1 MIILFGTSNKEQ
13 DAGGGMFQCPA
24 CRQRQRYAV
33 KQVRRYF
40 TLFFIP
46 VLPLDQQGRYVECQG
61 CGAKLDPR
69 VID

>member
-1 MIILFGTSNKEQ
+1 MIILFGTTSKEQ
-13 DAGGGMFQCPA
+13 NGGGGTFHCPA
-24 CRQRQRYAV
+24 CRQDQPYTM

-69 VID
+69 VLG